1 MRWDFNFLMKISKSK
16 RLWNIVKVLQENI
29 HMFKEQI
36 TNLKQTQH
44 RNNTSLTQV
53 ISENKND
60 GMSRFTL

>member
-16 RLWNIVKVLQENI
+16 RLWNIVKVLKENI

-44 RNNTSLTQV
+44 RNNTSLT
-53 ISENKND
+53 
-60 GMSRFTL
+60 

>member
-1 MRWDFNFLMKISKSK
+1 MRWNFNFLMKISKSK
-16 RLWNIVKVLQENI
+16 RLWNIVKVLKENI

-60 GMSRFTL
+60 GMS

>member
-1 MRWDFNFLMKISKSK
+1 MRWNFNFLMKISKSK
-16 RLWNIVKVLQENI
+16 RLWNIVKVLKENI

>member
-1 MRWDFNFLMKISKSK
+1 
-16 RLWNIVKVLQENI
+16 
-29 HMFKEQI
+29 MFKEQI

>member
-1 MRWDFNFLMKISKSK
+1 
-16 RLWNIVKVLQENI
+16 
-29 HMFKEQI
+29 MFKEQI

-60 GMSRFTL
+60 GMS